1 MNASTSRYLEQYD
14 AAADSDKSGLVRRWI
29 DTEPLPFF
37 KELREKRPILVTPK
51 FTLVTR
57 FDDVR
62 EVLNMPKVFT
72 VEPYAPKMG
81 DYLMMHD
88 DDALHTREKSLMQCM
103 LNRDDLPAVREMVAN
118 ISKEI
123 LDNANGNIEM
133 VNSYCRM
140 VPATLVR
147 EYLGL
152 PEQNEVI

>member
-1 MNASTSRYLEQYD
+1 MSTSHYLEQYD
-14 AAADSDKSGLVRRWI
+14 AAADTDKSRLVRRWI

-72 VEPYAPKMG
+72 VAPYAPKMG

-103 LNRDDLPAVREMVAN
+103 LNRDDLPAVRTWWAKSPGIYSTMPMATSRWSTIIAAWCPPPWYEN
-118 ISKEI
+118 IS
-123 LDNANGNIEM
+123 
-133 VNSYCRM
+133 
-140 VPATLVR
+140 
-147 EYLGL
+147 GL
-152 PEQNEVI
+152 PEPNGPI